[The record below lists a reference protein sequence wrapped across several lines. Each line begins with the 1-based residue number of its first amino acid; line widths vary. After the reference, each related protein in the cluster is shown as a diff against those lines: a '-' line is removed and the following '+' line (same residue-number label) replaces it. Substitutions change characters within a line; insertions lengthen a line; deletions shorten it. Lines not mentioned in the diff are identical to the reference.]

1 MANIHNLKQTKMTV
15 KSHIVFNGVHPL
27 GVPLNHHNLTAPQ
40 ECEASMWVCS
50 VGLRPATGKN

>member
-1 MANIHNLKQTKMTV
+1 MKQTKMTV

-27 GVPLNHHNLTAPQ
+27 GVPLNHHNPTAPQ

-50 VGLRPATGKN
+50 VGLRPETGKQN

>member
-1 MANIHNLKQTKMTV
+1 MKQTKMTV

-27 GVPLNHHNLTAPQ
+27 GVPSNHNPTAPQ

-50 VGLRPATGKN
+50 VGLRPATGKQN